1 MSNQKGPKGNS
12 IPQAG
17 QKEEWDQAR
26 IEDALE
32 KLKEL
37 HAQVSPTMPV
47 YANLPAKFHPT
58 NDTTF

>member
-37 HAQVSPTMPV
+37 HAQVSP
-47 YANLPAKFHPT
+47 
-58 NDTTF
+58 